1 MENKQYISTDF
12 FTENGGFFNEKKCF
26 CRLFLHCHLIPKCQ
40 HYVFAA
46 ITQVHLRL
54 KAKAHQ
60 GRQDHQQGDDF
71 ALDILLVEAE
81 DAVDERHDEAH
92 AVEDE
97 RDEHHHSSFLFEAR
111 EVDDIGYG
119 NKHRHSNDAPTP
131 LKGLFFPIGPPN
143 EAEKY
148 RHHQEVVNRVPCL
161 NGRRRNALLAEEEL
175 VVNTAQSHQNRRPEQ
190 HIHPLVRLEMDA
202 LQLARTVHKVERN
215 DGQNH
220 ASPLQPS
227 QALTENEKHQDNRD
241 GRPELVDWPD
251 HSDGQVF
258 HGRIAEHP

>member
-12 FTENGGFFNEKKCF
+12 FTENGGFFNEKKCL

-71 ALDILLVEAE
+71 ALDVLLVEAE

-92 AVEDE
+92 AVKDE
-97 RDEHHHSSFLFEAR
+97 RDEHYHSGFLFETR
-111 EVDDIGYG
+111 EVDDIGHG
-119 NKHRHSNDAPTP
+119 DKHRHRHDAPTP
-131 LKGLFFPIGPPN
+131 LKGLFFPIRPPN
-143 EAEKY
+143 EAEQH
-148 RHHQEVVNRVPCL
+148 RHHQEVVNRVPGL
-161 NGRRRNALLAEEEL
+161 NGRRRNALLAEKEL
-175 VVNTAQSHQNRRPEQ
+175 VVNAAQRHQNRRPEQ

-241 GRPELVDWPD
+241 GRPELVDRPD
-251 HSDGQVF
+251 HGDGQVL
-258 HGRIAEHP
+258 HGRVTEHP

>member
-12 FTENGGFFNEKKCF
+12 FTENGGFFNEKNAFLDFFALSPYSHVSTLCF
-26 CRLFLHCHLIPKCQ
+26 RC
-40 HYVFAA
+40 YNSVY
-46 ITQVHLRL
+46 LRP

-71 ALDILLVEAE
+71 ALDVLLVEAE

-92 AVEDE
+92 AVKDE
-97 RDEHHHSSFLFEAR
+97 RDEHYHSSFLFEAR
-111 EVDDIGYG
+111 EVDDISHGD
-119 NKHRHSNDAPTP
+119 KHRHRHNAPTP
-131 LKGLFFPIGPPN
+131 LERLFPPIRPPN

-148 RHHQEVVNRVPCL
+148 RHHQEVVNRVPGL
-161 NGRRRNALLAEEEL
+161 NGRRRNALLAKQKL
-175 VVNTAQSHQNRRPEQ
+175 VVNAAQRYQNRRPEQ

-227 QALTENEKHQDNRD
+227 QALTKNEEHQDNRN
-241 GRPELVDWPD
+241 GRPELIDWPD
-251 HSDGQVF
+251 HSDRQVL
-258 HGRIAEHP
+258 HGRVTEHP